1 MNSALKIGVMKVI
14 KDFFSQYF
22 VSVSQTKKELSPA
35 MPLYVVTIIT
45 PSPRSKG
52 LNNMSD
58 VFKNVFR
65 YIIQEMCIALLH
77 KNQYMLRHVSDHF
90 KTQEMWDT
98 TVYMDPGTISFITS
112 DGVLLRMPSVLLFFI
127 PDHFKTQEMCEK
139 AIGKY
144 RHILCHVP
152 GYFKTQEMCCK
163 AVRED
168 SFPLVC
174 VHDWFVTQQQV
185 KIWHDDDKD
194 DDGLIEW
201 CDGHEKLKQKS
212 TKTKKQKLKEN

>member
-1 MNSALKIGVMKVI
+1 
-14 KDFFSQYF
+14 
-22 VSVSQTKKELSPA
+22 
-35 MPLYVVTIIT
+35 
-45 PSPRSKG
+45 
-52 LNNMSD
+52 MSD
-58 VFKNVFR
+58 VFKNAFR

-98 TVYMDPGTISFITS
+98 TVCMDPGTINFIIS

-127 PDHFKTQEMCEK
+127 PDHLKTQEMCEK
-139 AIGKY
+139 AVEKN

-174 VHDWFVTQQQV
+174 VPDWFVTQQQV

-201 CDGHEKLKQKS
+201 YDGHEKLKVQKAKIKGELMPIAWNLS
-212 TKTKKQKLKEN
+212 RWRD